1 MLRAHRWRR
10 YAARLKELIRCTPVD
25 PRLLTAGE
33 VTDLACLHADSTRPT
48 AGECL
53 LHDDRS
59 PVLLLS
65 SLHPAPETLW
75 DEDLALLTLLLEH
88 FGLRPSMETGLA
100 LYTAV
105 LCRSAGFTDCP
116 EFEGFERP
124 ALPEGRSRHAA
135 CRFPVPRKQKSRR
148 LGDAGIRS
156 AGCGGVRRGLDLRS
170 GTDPGCR

>member
-1 MLRAHRWRR
+1 M
-10 YAARLKELIRCTPVD
+10 
-25 PRLLTAGE
+25 
-33 VTDLACLHADSTRPT
+33 TDLACLHADSTRPT

-75 DEDLALLTLLLEH
+75 DEDLALLTLLLKH
-88 FGLRPSMETGLA
+88 FGLRPSVETGLA

-124 ALPEGRSRHAA
+124 ALPEGADLGTLLVDFLYPESKNPGVWEMPGFGVQDAA
-135 CRFPVPRKQKSRR
+135 EFA
-148 LGDAGIRS
+148 AG
-156 AGCGGVRRGLDLRS
+156 
-170 GTDPGCR
+170 

>member
-1 MLRAHRWRR
+1 M
-10 YAARLKELIRCTPVD
+10 
-25 PRLLTAGE
+25 
-33 VTDLACLHADSTRPT
+33 TDLACLHADSTRPT

-124 ALPEGRSRHAA
+124 ALPEGAD
-135 CRFPVPRKQKSRR
+135 
-148 LGDAGIRS
+148 LGTLLVDFLYS
-156 AGCGGVRRGLDLRS
+156 ES
-170 GTDPGCR
+170 